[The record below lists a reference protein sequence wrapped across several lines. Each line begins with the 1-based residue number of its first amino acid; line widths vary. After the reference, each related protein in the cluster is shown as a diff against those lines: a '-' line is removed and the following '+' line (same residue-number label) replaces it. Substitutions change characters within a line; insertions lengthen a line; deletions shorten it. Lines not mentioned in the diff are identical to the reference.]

1 MKKLVIIVLIIL
13 IPIGVLTMIDNY
25 FSSRSKIYIEN
36 EVMTVVSNTIT
47 KSLEQPIQDNIFQ
60 KELLLYQFDNENV
73 IKGIYINSNVVNE
86 ILISVN
92 KSISELL
99 DKNTLEQEIQ
109 NISIP
114 LGLLVSKSLFTNIG
128 PNVKINVLPISFY
141 KTDVITNT
149 KSFGINNV
157 LFEVYLTVLI
167 EVDTIIPLN
176 KNHIT
181 FSTNILLASQILQGE
196 IPYYYYSGG
205 GTIEALPH

>member
-1 MKKLVIIVLIIL
+1 MKKLVILLLIIL
-13 IPIGVLTMIDNY
+13 IPIGVLAMIDNY
-25 FSSRSKIYIEN
+25 FSNRSKIYIEK

-47 KSLEQPIQDNIFQ
+47 KSLEKPIQDNIFQ
-60 KELLLYQFDNENV
+60 NDLLFYQLDKESI
-73 IKGIYINSNVVNE
+73 IKGIYINSKAINE
-86 ILISVN
+86 ILITVN
-92 KSISELL
+92 KSINELL
-99 DKNTLEQEIQ
+99 DKRTLEQEIQ

-141 KTDVITNT
+141 KTDIMTNM
-149 KSFGINNV
+149 KSFGINNA
-157 LFEVYLTVLI
+157 LFEVYLTILI

-176 KNHIT
+176 KNHIA

-196 IPYYYYSGG
+196 IPYYYYSGD

>member
-1 MKKLVIIVLIIL
+1 
-13 IPIGVLTMIDNY
+13 MIDNY
-25 FSSRSKIYIEN
+25 FSSRSKIYIEK

-47 KSLEQPIQDNIFQ
+47 KSLDKSIQDNIFQ
-60 KELLLYQFDNENV
+60 NELLFYQLDKENV
-73 IKGIYINSNVVNE
+73 IKGIYINSKAINA

-92 KSISELL
+92 KSINELL
-99 DKNTLEQEIQ
+99 DKRTLEQEIQ
-109 NISIP
+109 DISIP

-141 KTDVITNT
+141 KTDIITNM
-149 KSFGINNV
+149 KSFGINNA

-167 EVDTIIPLN
+167 EIDTIIPLN
-176 KNHIT
+176 KNHIA

>member
-1 MKKLVIIVLIIL
+1 MKKIVILVLIIL
-13 IPIGVLTMIDNY
+13 IPIGVLAMIDNY
-25 FSSRSKIYIEN
+25 FSSRSKIYIEK

-47 KSLEQPIQDNIFQ
+47 KSLEKPIQDNIFQ
-60 KELLLYQFDNENV
+60 NELLFYQLDKESI
-73 IKGIYINSNVVNE
+73 IKGIYINSKAINA

-92 KSISELL
+92 KSINELL
-99 DKNTLEQEIQ
+99 DKRILEQKIQ
-109 NISIP
+109 DISIP

-141 KTDVITNT
+141 KTDIMTNM
-149 KSFGINNV
+149 KSFGINNA
-157 LFEVYLTVLI
+157 LFEVYLTILI

-176 KNHIT
+176 KNHIA

-196 IPYYYYSGG
+196 IPYYYYSGD